1 MNAFDPM
8 PNLNNF
14 SIQPPTFQNLIS
26 GFAADL
32 ASAPFEAAPLPR
44 APTLAPQPQLPQSA
58 RQLTNGLLP
67 AYIKPL
73 PSRMAMEDVGHLF
86 RKGALTIPDSP
97 FRNALLSAYI
107 EFVHPYMPL
116 IELHEFLRIVEDG
129 SGDSGRISLLLFQ
142 AVMFTGVAFV
152 DMSYL
157 TEAGYSTRKAARKA
171 FYLKAR
177 VCSHFIS
184 LSNTGS

>member
-1 MNAFDPM
+1 MASFDHV
-8 PNLNNF
+8 PNVNNF
-14 SIQPPTFQNLIS
+14 SLQPPTFQNLIS

-32 ASAPFEAAPLPR
+32 ASAPFEPAPQLQP
-44 APTLAPQPQLPQSA
+44 APALAPQQQTPQSA

-73 PSRMAMEDVGHLF
+73 PSRMAIEDVGHLWK
-86 RKGALTIPDSP
+86 KGALTIPDAP
-97 FRNALLSAYI
+97 FRNALLTAYI

-116 IELHEFLRIVEDG
+116 IELQEFLRIVDEG
-129 SGDSGRISLLLFQ
+129 TGESGRISLLLFQ

-157 TEAGYSTRKAARKA
+157 TAAGYSTRKAARKA
-171 FYLKAR
+171 FYLKSR
-177 VCSHFIS
+177 VCLPITPVIPR
-184 LSNTGS
+184 N